1 MVNGRCFS
9 TLVIAH
15 TVAIHS
21 SVLTIYHSPFTIY
34 RPTIYHSPPSM
45 YEHIDISE
53 DSGITTITLNRPEKL
68 NALAG
73 HMRRDLAE
81 ALEAAG
87 SDRSVYVV
95 VITGAGRA
103 FCAGG
108 DVRAMAEL
116 IEKQDAEEFSRLLG
130 SARRVVLAIRQM
142 TKPVIAS
149 INGPAFGAG
158 FNLALACDLRIASTN
173 ANFSQSFAKVGLHPD
188 WGGTYFLPR
197 LVTPNRACEMFFL
210 GETMS
215 AEEAHRLGILND
227 VVAPEE
233 LEAATRRLAERL
245 RDAPAISVGAAKQ
258 AVYMSQSA
266 ELEEMLRYETEAQM
280 RCFESEDAG
289 EGVRA
294 FLEKREPK
302 FTGR

>member
-1 MVNGRCFS
+1 M
-9 TLVIAH
+9 
-15 TVAIHS
+15 
-21 SVLTIYHSPFTIY
+21 
-34 RPTIYHSPPSM
+34 
-45 YEHIDISE
+45 HIDIAE
-53 DSGITTITLNRPEKL
+53 DNGITTITLNRPEKL

-81 ALEAAG
+81 ALEVAG
-87 SDRSVYVV
+87 AERNIHVV

-103 FCAGG
+103 FCSGG
-108 DVRAMAEL
+108 DVAAMADM
-116 IEKQDAEEFSRLLG
+116 IERQDADEFSRLLG
-130 SARRVVLAIRQM
+130 SARRVVTAIRQM

-158 FNLALACDLRIASTN
+158 FNLALACDLRIASTT
-173 ANFSQSFAKVGLHPD
+173 ATFSQSFAKVGLHPD

-197 LVTPNRACEMFFL
+197 VLTPNKACEMFFL
-210 GETMS
+210 GETMN
-215 AEEAHRLGILND
+215 ADEALRLG
-227 VVAPEE
+227 VVNYVVQPAE
-233 LEAATRRLAERL
+233 LEAETLKLAERL
-245 RDAPAISVGAAKQ
+245 RNSPAIALAAAKQ
-258 AVYMSQSA
+258 AVYMSQAA

-280 RCFESEDAG
+280 RCFESLDGA

>member
-1 MVNGRCFS
+1 MS
-9 TLVIAH
+9 
-15 TVAIHS
+15 
-21 SVLTIYHSPFTIY
+21 
-34 RPTIYHSPPSM
+34 
-45 YEHIDISE
+45 YEQIIVTE

-87 SDRSVYVV
+87 AERSAHVV

-108 DVRAMAEL
+108 DVAAMSEL
-116 IEKQDAEEFSRLLG
+116 IERQDTEEFSRLLG
-130 SARRVVLAIRQM
+130 AARRVVTAIRQM

-158 FNLALACDLRIASTN
+158 CNLALACDLRIAATT
-173 ANFSQSFAKVGLHPD
+173 ATFSQSFAKVGLHPD

-197 LVTPNRACEMFFL
+197 LVTPNKACEMFFL
-210 GETMS
+210 GETMD
-215 AEEAHRLGILND
+215 ANEALRLG
-227 VVAPEE
+227 VVNKVVEPDQ
-233 LEAATRRLAERL
+233 LEAATRKLAERL
-245 RDAPAISVGAAKQ
+245 RHAPAIALAAAKQ
-258 AVYMSQSA
+258 AVYASQAA
-266 ELEEMLRYETEAQM
+266 ELEEMLRFETESQM
-280 RCFESEDAG
+280 RCFESQDAA
-289 EGVRA
+289 EGCKA
-294 FLEKREPK
+294 FLEKRTPK